1 MSVIEEIRREREDL
15 AHVLKKHTG
24 IRNLVEDLYPD
35 RAHFI
40 YELLQNAEDTGA
52 SDVAFVLSEK
62 SLVFEHN
69 GQPFEKQDIEG
80 ITDIGGGTKKD
91 EEEKIG
97 RFGIG
102 FKAVFAY
109 SETPYIWS
117 PTFSFKLSDLVLPTE
132 IESDSSLNE
141 KTRFKFPFNNPKKS
155 ASDAFSEIRAGL
167 QAISETTLLFLSHME
182 SIHWRVEGIKEII
195 EGHVLRIGH
204 SENHIETL
212 KETGGEKTE
221 SSHFLR
227 FTEPVEGLQK
237 KQHIAVSFALHP
249 LPEASKSETVKSV
262 SDHFKIMP
270 AVPGRVAVFFSA
282 EKETSGL
289 RFHLHAPFVPEISR
303 ASIKDTPANE
313 PLFQQ
318 LAALTKRSLFTIRDL
333 GLLNAEFLAVL
344 PNPNDDLPKRYECI
358 RDAIVTAMNEQSLTP
373 TTTNT
378 HAPAKRLLQAK
389 ASLKALLGKEDIEL
403 LFDFDE
409 EPPDWAVAATQ
420 RNSDLDRFLSGLN
433 IREWDVENFVA
444 VLEEGLYGEYD
455 SCDETL
461 LKWLSSKSDEWLQR
475 LYALLYRESELDISG
490 FNNLCLVRISSGEYR
505 RGRECYF
512 PKEDSQ
518 EDKLLPRVAMG
529 TYTSGR
535 SKPEKDNARK
545 FLEAIRVREVGEY
558 EEIEAVL
565 RLRYSE
571 ESEPPGKKKHE
582 RDISRFIFLAESDQ
596 KAASLFKDYRIFK
609 RRDDSWGRPDEVYLD
624 EPYLNTGLDAFFG
637 ALRNEGNN
645 QQQLPL
651 ANNYRKGRISRDKF
665 PAFAKTV
672 GAQTSLI
679 VTKQSTLI
687 HSMRSSLREDSYMAR
702 ARLTSS
708 NIDDDWT
715 IAGLKEAL
723 AKPSENLSR
732 LIWRTLT
739 EADES
744 VLKAQFRPNQQ
755 YTIRTEPSTLVLT
768 LKELQWIP
776 QGEGKFVRPAAATRD
791 LLPEGFPF
799 DRGLKWIKAVGFG
812 EENDKRVEEEQRESE
827 VAKELGFENEETLN
841 DARRFAK
848 LSVDDRRHFWLE
860 YDSRQ
865 KPSLPE
871 QEPINPER
879 RSTKVAEQSKEAPER
894 VTEKRLRSVPITREE
909 VKSDTRPYLCQQ
921 YTNDDGIMIC
931 QVCRKALPFKLT
943 DGNYFYEAVEFLPE
957 LQRRHYQ
964 NYLALCPNHAAM
976 YLYANGATEIMKE
989 LFMDMEENELEIVLA
1004 DEDTIVYFT
1013 KTHVADLRAII
1024 AAELSS

>member
-15 AHVLKKHTG
+15 ARVLKKHTG

-80 ITDIGGGTKKD
+80 ITDIGEGNKGGED
-91 EEEKIG
+91 EKIG

-109 SETPYIWS
+109 SETPSIWS

-378 HAPAKRLLQAK
+378 HVPAKRLLQAK
-389 ASLKALLGKEDIEL
+389 ASLKALLG
-403 LFDFDE
+403 
-409 EPPDWAVAATQ
+409 
-420 RNSDLDRFLSGLN
+420 
-433 IREWDVENFVA
+433 
-444 VLEEGLYGEYD
+444 
-455 SCDETL
+455 
-461 LKWLSSKSDEWLQR
+461 
-475 LYALLYRESELDISG
+475 
-490 FNNLCLVRISSGEYR
+490 
-505 RGRECYF
+505 
-512 PKEDSQ
+512 
-518 EDKLLPRVAMG
+518 
-529 TYTSGR
+529 
-535 SKPEKDNARK
+535 
-545 FLEAIRVREVGEY
+545 
-558 EEIEAVL
+558 
-565 RLRYSE
+565 
-571 ESEPPGKKKHE
+571 
-582 RDISRFIFLAESDQ
+582 
-596 KAASLFKDYRIFK
+596 
-609 RRDDSWGRPDEVYLD
+609 
-624 EPYLNTGLDAFFG
+624 
-637 ALRNEGNN
+637 
-645 QQQLPL
+645 
-651 ANNYRKGRISRDKF
+651 
-665 PAFAKTV
+665 
-672 GAQTSLI
+672 
-679 VTKQSTLI
+679 
-687 HSMRSSLREDSYMAR
+687 
-702 ARLTSS
+702 
-708 NIDDDWT
+708 
-715 IAGLKEAL
+715 
-723 AKPSENLSR
+723 
-732 LIWRTLT
+732 
-739 EADES
+739 
-744 VLKAQFRPNQQ
+744 
-755 YTIRTEPSTLVLT
+755 
-768 LKELQWIP
+768 
-776 QGEGKFVRPAAATRD
+776 QGG
-791 LLPEGFPF
+791 
-799 DRGLKWIKAVGFG
+799 
-812 EENDKRVEEEQRESE
+812 
-827 VAKELGFENEETLN
+827 
-841 DARRFAK
+841 
-848 LSVDDRRHFWLE
+848 
-860 YDSRQ
+860 Y
-865 KPSLPE
+865 
-871 QEPINPER
+871 
-879 RSTKVAEQSKEAPER
+879 
-894 VTEKRLRSVPITREE
+894 
-909 VKSDTRPYLCQQ
+909 
-921 YTNDDGIMIC
+921 
-931 QVCRKALPFKLT
+931 
-943 DGNYFYEAVEFLPE
+943 
-957 LQRRHYQ
+957 
-964 NYLALCPNHAAM
+964 
-976 YLYANGATEIMKE
+976 
-989 LFMDMEENELEIVLA
+989 
-1004 DEDTIVYFT
+1004 
-1013 KTHVADLRAII
+1013 
-1024 AAELSS
+1024 